1 MKRLTTNLLMLL
13 LGMLSMQ
20 LYAVELNSIYPMKP
34 NDPEAFYFT
43 PENYPIKADGK
54 MDVSDALQAAINQ
67 VKKEKNFGIL
77 FIPEGKYKIS
87 KTIYIPTAIRLIG
100 YGKNRPEF
108 ILAKN
113 SPGFQEEEAIR
124 EKQNICSGLQEVWL
138 KKVRNRVMQ
147 VPVRSIV
154 LCLILTCA

>member
-67 VKKEKNFGIL
+67 VKL
-77 FIPEGKYKIS
+77 S
-87 KTIYIPTAIRLIG
+87 LIH
-100 YGKNRPEF
+100 
-108 ILAKN
+108 ILALCICLLN
-113 SPGFQEEEAIR
+113 S
-124 EKQNICSGLQEVWL
+124 
-138 KKVRNRVMQ
+138 
-147 VPVRSIV
+147 
-154 LCLILTCA
+154 LI

>member
-87 KTIYIPTAIRLIG
+87 KTIYIPTAIRLI
-100 YGKNRPEF
+100 
-108 ILAKN
+108 
-113 SPGFQEEEAIR
+113 
-124 EKQNICSGLQEVWL
+124 
-138 KKVRNRVMQ
+138 
-147 VPVRSIV
+147 
-154 LCLILTCA
+154 